1 MGQGMEAGL
10 EPKAKGSEGTVGL
23 QIRGEAPGGLSPR
36 MAGPTP
42 GGTPQVWEGC
52 PQAPRRCR
60 CWSASWSQNQAWGP
74 LGFWGCK
81 KAGGAGARLCKP
93 RLGVS
98 QPCIWA
104 LKVDSLQTV

>member
-60 CWSASWSQNQAWGP
+60 WCE
-74 LGFWGCK
+74 